1 LRRAYPVV
9 DGIPVMLI
17 GEARTLTD
25 AEKASFDAL
34 VQSLGIKPTFES

>member
-1 LRRAYPVV
+1 VV

-25 AEKASFDAL
+25 AENASFESL